1 MENKYS
7 EEQLNSWQKKHEEY
21 SLYIDF
27 PPFTISRKKRD
38 EYMDD
43 VLKEEGRIL
52 SKMRSGDEDAFER
65 MFSTVDVKWED
76 DLEEA
81 RLYQKRYGI
90 SYEGKVD
97 AFEKA
102 LEVEGLD
109 EDSPGV
115 PFGVL

>member
-7 EEQLNSWQKKHEEY
+7 KEQLDLWKTKHEEY
-21 SLYIDF
+21 SSYMDF

-38 EYMDD
+38 GFMDD
-43 VLKEEGRIL
+43 VLKEEQRII

-65 MFSTVDVKWED
+65 MFSTVNVKWED
-76 DLEEA
+76 DIEEA
-81 RLYQKRYGI
+81 RLYQKRYGKD
-90 SYEGKVD
+90 YEGKVE

-102 LEVEGLD
+102 LELEGLD

>member
-7 EEQLNSWQKKHEEY
+7 KEQIDLWKKKHEEY
-21 SLYIDF
+21 GMHLEF

-43 VLKEEGRIL
+43 MLKEEGRIM
-52 SKMRSGDEDAFER
+52 SKMRSGDEDAFDR
-65 MFSTVDVKWED
+65 MFSTIDVKWED
-76 DLEEA
+76 DMEES
-81 RLYQKRYGI
+81 RLYQKRYGT
-90 SYEGKVD
+90 SYEGKVE

-102 LEVEGLD
+102 LELEGLD